1 MRFWRVASVTRF
13 FKLGDIMSKFT
24 DALMAS
30 MEEENERLE
39 KEMAELPE
47 LKLSRK
53 MRRNTN
59 AFFREDL
66 KINSPHYP
74 EVDNAWERFRTRMYL
89 KYPQHSWISR
99 LYRIRKRRAKRNAI
113 VEDDEN

>member
-1 MRFWRVASVTRF
+1 M
-13 FKLGDIMSKFT
+13 GKFT
-24 DALMAS
+24 DALIAS
-30 MEEENERLE
+30 MEEENEKLE
-39 KEMAELPE
+39 KEMAEQPE
-47 LKLSRK
+47 LKLSRT

-66 KINSPHYP
+66 KIDHAHHP

-89 KYPQHSWISR
+89 KYPQHPWISR
-99 LYRIRKRRAKRNAI
+99 LYKTRKRRAKRNAI